1 MSDLFD
7 EPDDAT
13 PLEPEERDGLLQTWI
28 TYRSE
33 LNEAEQT
40 NIAAGT
46 AWAYRQRRRDILT
59 DAFIKQLHGRMFG
72 DVWAWAGDYRRTE
85 RNIGIDPVRI
95 PVELRMVLDDAC
107 YWVENKTYPPDEIA
121 VRLHHR
127 LVAIHPFPNGNGR
140 TTRLMADLLADRL
153 GRDPFAWG
161 RVSLTDVSETR
172 TRYVAALGAADNYDI
187 GPLLEFARS

>member
-13 PLEPEERDGLLQTWI
+13 PLEPEERKGLRQTWI
-28 TYRSE
+28 SYRKE

-46 AWAYRQRRRDILT
+46 VWAHRQRRQDILT
-59 DAFIKQLHGRMFG
+59 DAFIKQLHAKLFS
-72 DVWAWAGDYRRTE
+72 DVWVWAGGYRQTE
-85 RNIGIDPVRI
+85 RNIGIDRARI
-95 PVELRMVLDDAC
+95 PVELRMVLEDAR
-107 YWVENKTYPPDEIA
+107 YWVESETYPPDEIA

-140 TTRLMADLLADRL
+140 TTRLMADLLAVRL
-153 GRDPFAWG
+153 GQEPFTWG
-161 RVSLTDVSETR
+161 RVSLINVSETR
-172 TRYVAALGAADNYDI
+172 TRYIAALRAADGHDI
-187 GPLLEFARS
+187 IPLLEFARS